1 MSAGAELPILQKSA
15 LFERLAQGRAA
26 GVAVVTPNKR
36 LSQALMLEFDA
47 FQIGKGLS
55 VWEAPDILPFGPFV
69 QRLYEDGLYS
79 DLSAELPMLLAPSQE
94 EEIWRQVVAASGL
107 LTVEGTA
114 AKCRDAWNLANAWR
128 IRPGA
133 GNQDTEAFASWLK
146 SYLDRTGDDVDAARL
161 PDVLHRFL
169 PELERP
175 QLVVAYA
182 FDILPPQTREFL
194 GALATE
200 VAFSGPENKSASP
213 KRAAFDSA
221 KHEVEAAA
229 RWARARLEAGGRR
242 IGVVVPSLEER
253 RKEVVRVFSRVM
265 HPLIEPSG
273 GQGAMPFNVSIGIPL
288 ARYPVVALALSV
300 LRISQEELP
309 FEEASRIVRS
319 PFIAGGESELGA
331 RMRLEA
337 RLREKLGAS
346 VALPKLVAA
355 AGQTPLLRALLA
367 KLYALRE
374 TGLFSRKTPAEWAR
388 HFSAVLDAAGFPGER
403 GLDSDEFQAQ
413 AKWHEALGELSRLDR
428 VSEEIPF
435 SAAFRI
441 LRKIC
446 ADTLFQPE
454 TPDTPIQVLGLLES
468 VGVEF
473 DHLWVSGLTDEAW
486 PLKANPNPFLPLAQQ
501 RKAGIPEAS
510 AETSL
515 ELDRRITEGWKQ
527 AAGEVVFSHFAREED
542 RDVLPSPLVAG
553 VPVAELALPAFPKF
567 RDLIFASRKTETLQ
581 DRVAPLVR
589 EKKVQGG
596 TRVLSDQAACP
607 FRAFAR
613 HRLHADDLEEPA
625 EGLDASK
632 RGKLVHLLMQNVWDE
647 LKDSTALQ
655 GDLAPAIER
664 AAAAA
669 VTEMAVEGRFAE
681 LERKRLARLAH
692 EWFEKV
698 EKQRPAF
705 SVVSTEEKRPIVF
718 SGVTFDARIDR
729 MDRLKSGGHAIVDY
743 KTGGGNL
750 SAKRWQGERPDEPQL
765 PLYAVSAKEEITAVV
780 FARFRPGD
788 MRFVGLSRDDKA
800 LPRVPRPKEGWQP
813 LLADWKKEAEN
824 LGRSFAKGEAAVDPK
839 KDLIT
844 CRYCGLETLC
854 RVYEKINVLAEE
866 ESEEW

>member
-1 MSAGAELPILQKSA
+1 MGTGAEMKIITKSA
-15 LFERLAQGRAA
+15 LFERLALGRSA
-26 GVAVVTPNKR
+26 GVTVVTPNKR

-47 FQIGKGLS
+47 FQIARGLS

-69 QRLYEDGLYS
+69 QRLYEDGLYA
-79 DLSAELPMLLAPSQE
+79 DLSAELPMLLTPSQE
-94 EEIWRQVVAASGL
+94 EELWRQVVGGSGVL
-107 LTVEGTA
+107 GEMSAVSGTA
-114 AKCRDAWNLANAWR
+114 ANCRDAWNLANAWR
-128 IRPGA
+128 IRPGS

-146 SYLDRTGDDVDAARL
+146 SYLDGTGNDVDTARL
-161 PDVLHRFL
+161 PDMLHKFL
-169 PELERP
+169 PALTRP
-175 QLVVAYA
+175 KLVVAYA
-182 FDILPPQTREFL
+182 FDILPPQTKEFL
-194 GALATE
+194 DALATE
-200 VAFSGPENKSASP
+200 VAFSGPEKQSASL
-213 KRAAFDSA
+213 KRASFDSA

-242 IGVVVPSLEER
+242 IGVVIPSLEER

-265 HPLIEPSG
+265 G
-273 GQGAMPFNVSIGIPL
+273 NVRPFNISVGIPL
-288 ARYPVVALALSV
+288 VQYPVVALALSV
-300 LRISQEELP
+300 LRISQEEIP

-319 PFIAGGESELGA
+319 PFIGGGESELGA

-346 VALPKLVAA
+346 VALPKLIAA
-355 AGQTPLLRALLA
+355 AGQTPLLRALLE

-403 GLDSDEFQAQ
+403 ALGSDEFQAQ

-435 SAAFRI
+435 SAAFQI

-473 DHLWVSGLTDEAW
+473 DHLWVAGLTDEAW

-515 ELDRRITEGWKQ
+515 ALDRRITDGWKQ
-527 AAGEVVFSHFAREED
+527 AADEVVFSHFTKEED
-542 RDVLPSPLVAG
+542 RDVLPSPLIAG
-553 VPVAELALPAFPKF
+553 VPVAELALPPFPKL
-567 RDLIFASRKTETLQ
+567 RDEIFKAKKLEVLQ
-581 DRVAPLVR
+581 DRAAPPVR

-613 HRLHADDLEEPA
+613 HRLHADELEEPA

-632 RGKLVHLLMQNVWDE
+632 RGRLVHLLMQNVWDE
-647 LKDSTALQ
+647 LKDSSALK
-655 GDLAPAIER
+655 GDLAPVIAR
-664 AAAAA
+664 AAGAA
-669 VTEMAVEGRFAE
+669 VKEMAIEGRFAE
-681 LERKRLARLAH
+681 LEKQRLARLAH
-692 EWFEKV
+692 EWFDKV
-698 EKQRPAF
+698 EKQRPPF

-729 MDRLKSGGHAIVDY
+729 MDKLSTGGHAIVDY

-765 PLYAVSAKEEITAVV
+765 PLYAVSAKEEISAVV
-780 FARFRPGD
+780 FAKFRPGD

-800 LPRVPRPKEGWQP
+800 LPKVPKAKEGWQP
-813 LLADWKKEAEN
+813 LLRDWKKEAER
-824 LGRSFAKGEAAVDPK
+824 LGRSFAGGEAGVDPK

-866 ESEEW
+866 EFEE

>member
-1 MSAGAELPILQKSA
+1 MNAGAELPFLKKSA
-15 LFERLAQGRAA
+15 LFERLALGAAA
-26 GVAVVTPNKR
+26 GVTVVTPNKR

-47 FQIGKGLS
+47 FQIGKALS
-55 VWEAPDILPFGPFV
+55 VWEAPDILPFGAFV
-69 QRLYEDGLYS
+69 QRLYEGGLYA
-79 DLSAELPMLLAPSQE
+79 DLSAELPMLLTPAQE
-94 EEIWRQVVAASGL
+94 EEVWKQVVGGSGL
-107 LTVEGTA
+107 LAVEGAA
-114 AKCRDAWNLANAWR
+114 AKCRDAWNLANLWR

-133 GNQDTEAFASWLK
+133 GNQDTEAFARWLTHYEK
-146 SYLDRTGDDVDAARL
+146 ETENDLDTPRL
-161 PDVLHRFL
+161 PDALRRFL

-175 QLVVAYA
+175 KLVVAYA
-182 FDILPPQTREFL
+182 FDILPPQTKEFL
-194 GALATE
+194 GALVTE
-200 VAFSGPENKSASP
+200 IAFCRPDPRSAAVS
-213 KRAAFDSA
+213 RAAFDSA
-221 KHEVEAAA
+221 KHEIEAAA
-229 RWARARLEAGGRR
+229 RWARARLEAGGKR
-242 IGVVVPSLEER
+242 IGVVIPSLQED
-253 RKEVVRVFSRVM
+253 RKEVARVFSRVM
-265 HPLIEPSG
+265 RPG
-273 GQGAMPFNVSIGIPL
+273 GEKAGMPFNISIGIPL
-288 ARYPVVALALSV
+288 ERYPVVALALSV
-300 LRISQEELP
+300 LRVSQEEIP
-309 FEEASRIVRS
+309 FEEASRLVRS
-319 PFIAGGESELGA
+319 PFIGGAETELGA
-331 RMRLEA
+331 RMRLET

-346 VALPKLVAA
+346 VVLPKLIAA
-355 AGQTPLLRALLA
+355 AGQTPLLRALLE

-374 TGLFSRKTPAEWAR
+374 TGLFSQKTPAEWAR
-388 HFSAVLDAAGFPGER
+388 HFSSVLEAAGFPGER
-403 GLDSDEFQAQ
+403 ALDSDEFQTQ

-428 VSEEIPF
+428 ISKEMSF
-435 SAAFRI
+435 SQAFQT

-446 ADTLFQPE
+446 AGTLFQPE

-468 VGVEF
+468 AGVEF

-486 PLKANPNPFLPLAQQ
+486 PLKSSPNPFLPLAQQ

-515 ELDRRITEGWKQ
+515 ALDRRITDGWKQ
-527 AAGEVVFSHFAREED
+527 AAGEVVFSHFTKEED
-542 RDVLPSPLVAG
+542 RDVLPSPLI
-553 VPVAELALPAFPKF
+553 AELPEKAVEIPAFPKL
-567 RDLIFASRKTETLQ
+567 RDVIFASGKTETLQ
-581 DRVAPLVR
+581 DRVAPAVR
-589 EKKVQGG
+589 EKQIRGG

-613 HRLHADDLEEPA
+613 HRLHAEELEEPA

-655 GDLAPAIER
+655 GDLSPAIER

-669 VTEMAVEGRFAE
+669 VKEMAVEGRFAE
-681 LERKRLARLAH
+681 LERKRLARLGH

-698 EKQRPAF
+698 EKQRPPF

-729 MDRLKSGGHAIVDY
+729 MDRLESGGHAIVDY

-750 SAKRWQGERPDEPQL
+750 TAKRWQGERPDEPQL
-765 PLYAVSAKEEITAVV
+765 PLYAVSAKEEITAVA

-800 LPRVPRPKEGWQP
+800 LPKVPKAKEGWQP
-813 LLADWKKEAEN
+813 LLRDWKKEAER
-824 LGRSFAKGEAAVDPK
+824 LGQSFAGGEAGVDPK

-866 ESEEW
+866 EIEEW